1 MHEIVIPRIRSRHKR
16 KLREMAPEKGEGSGT
31 QRAEGAQGGQGG
43 QVLRV
48 ILEVD
53 MGYAKSV
60 LGILK
65 ILQFVS

>member
-1 MHEIVIPRIRSRHKR
+1 
-16 KLREMAPEKGEGSGT
+16 MAPEKGEGSGT
-31 QRAEGAQGGQGG
+31 QRAEGAQGEQGG